1 MLIKLFTRRA
11 PNAET
16 GNLQTAATLHGQRDS
31 VPITDARL
39 YRMLYRMMYRIVSS
53 GYFKYSPW
61 WCLFSWFQSLN
72 LFILSS
78 PTTRLLLPSI
88 AGLVLTVSLHT
99 VSLSPWIRPAVNP
112 TLCQSL
118 LLQKSCGWFKLF
130 PTLCVPHWSLS
141 CKPHLMIPPYMYLI
155 G

>member
-1 MLIKLFTRRA
+1 MRTIYWKQQLDRILRVTATMLIKLFTRRA

-61 WCLFSWFQSLN
+61 
-72 LFILSS
+72 
-78 PTTRLLLPSI
+78 
-88 AGLVLTVSLHT
+88 
-99 VSLSPWIRPAVNP
+99 
-112 TLCQSL
+112 
-118 LLQKSCGWFKLF
+118 
-130 PTLCVPHWSLS
+130 
-141 CKPHLMIPPYMYLI
+141 
-155 G
+155 